1 MKQQNE
7 LLTENISSKEKW
19 HEFERKMSGQRRGPN
34 IFYQSTVHLDSKRH
48 LNGCGEHLFI
58 YKNIFI

>member
-34 IFYQSTVHLDSKRH
+34 IFYQSTVHLDSKRKWVW
-48 LNGCGEHLFI
+48 GTFVYI
-58 YKNIFI
+58 